1 LRIEVSVT
9 DLAQAVAAGVRP
21 GMSANVDV
29 QVAEKLN
36 VLSLPTNVIIG
47 RGTKRS
53 VYVIASGI
61 ARARSVETGL
71 SSWERTEI
79 VSGLGEGEVVVG
91 TLNVHGLADGMPV
104 REMGL
109 PRFGGHPP

>member
-1 LRIEVSVT
+1 
-9 DLAQAVAAGVRP
+9 
-21 GMSANVDV
+21 MSANVDV

-61 ARARSVETGL
+61 ARVRSVQTGL

-79 VSGLGEGEVVVG
+79 VSGLIEGDVVVG
-91 TLNVHGLADGMPV
+91 TLNVQGLADGMPV
-104 REMGL
+104 RETKAAILAAHSPG
-109 PRFGGHPP
+109 RQ